1 MGKNSMIR
9 KALSIGHERH
19 PDAGMDKI
27 KDIMVGN
34 IGFIFAHTGTTF
46 DDVRE
51 TMQKFRVDAA
61 AKAGQLSLVDLE
73 LPSGPTGMDPSQ
85 TGFFQALNIG
95 TKIVKGQI
103 ELTAAFKILTTG
115 KKVSASEQVL
125 LNKLG
130 VKPFNYGMEVKYVFQ
145 DSAVFDAAVLDIS
158 DSVLISKFMS
168 GLANMAAFS
177 REIGIPTEPA
187 IPHAF
192 GNAFKNVAALVG
204 EIDFTFKEVEQVK
217 KFLED
222 PSAYAAANPAPAA
235 ASGGGGGGAP
245 AAKKEEAVEE
255 EEEEDMEETE
265 DMEEAEDMDEEE
277 DMEEGSY
284 EDEDD
289 MEEGSYEEEDEEEMD
304 MGDEGDD
311 LESDDDDDMEEVIE
325 ITEEDD
331 DEDMDEGEEGD
342 DEEEVTAEE
351 IVGEMVKLDRENKQL
366 RKENARLSKAVKILN
381 NRIDEVNLF
390 NARLAATSELMRK
403 VTLTKEEKERAIKI
417 LDSASSINEVK
428 RSYKA
433 LYEGY
438 RAGGR
443 QVKSKNRVNRR
454 PVHSVV
460 TESAKR
466 QVVQESTNE
475 VDRLARLAGIQ

>member
-1 MGKNSMIR
+1 MS
-9 KALSIGHERH
+9 
-19 PDAGMDKI
+19 
-27 KDIMVGN
+27 KDIVQEALDNAKAMREAALEN
-34 IGFIFAHTGTTF
+34 AKTTL
-46 DDVRE
+46 
-51 TMQKFRVDAA
+51 VDAMA
-61 AKAGQLSLVDLE
+61 TNLKSVVSEAITEQLSEEKDI
-73 LPSGPTGMDPSQ
+73 PSDYH
-85 TGFFQALNIG
+85 
-95 TKIVKGQI
+95 
-103 ELTAAFKILTTG
+103 TG
-115 KKVSASEQVL
+115 KKGQ
-125 LNKLG
+125 LG
-130 VKPFNYGMEVKYVFQ
+130 DDRMG
-145 DSAVFDAAVLDIS
+145 D
-158 DSVLISKFMS
+158 
-168 GLANMAAFS
+168 
-177 REIGIPTEPA
+177 EIPAKGDTGDDLTGEGDGPA
-187 IPHAF
+187 I
-192 GNAFKNVAALVG
+192 
-204 EIDFTFKEVEQVK
+204 I
-217 KFLED
+217 
-222 PSAYAAANPAPAA
+222 
-235 ASGGGGGGAP
+235 
-245 AAKKEEAVEE
+245 EAGIE

-454 PVHSVV
+454 PVHSVM

>member
-1 MGKNSMIR
+1 MS
-9 KALSIGHERH
+9 
-19 PDAGMDKI
+19 
-27 KDIMVGN
+27 KDIVQEALDNAKAMREAALEN
-34 IGFIFAHTGTTF
+34 AKTTL
-46 DDVRE
+46 
-51 TMQKFRVDAA
+51 VDAMA
-61 AKAGQLSLVDLE
+61 TNLKSVVSEAITEQLSEEKDI
-73 LPSGPTGMDPSQ
+73 PSDYH
-85 TGFFQALNIG
+85 
-95 TKIVKGQI
+95 
-103 ELTAAFKILTTG
+103 TG
-115 KKVSASEQVL
+115 KKGQ
-125 LNKLG
+125 LG
-130 VKPFNYGMEVKYVFQ
+130 DDRMG
-145 DSAVFDAAVLDIS
+145 D
-158 DSVLISKFMS
+158 
-168 GLANMAAFS
+168 
-177 REIGIPTEPA
+177 EIPAKGDTGDDLTGEGDGPA
-187 IPHAF
+187 I
-192 GNAFKNVAALVG
+192 
-204 EIDFTFKEVEQVK
+204 I
-217 KFLED
+217 
-222 PSAYAAANPAPAA
+222 
-235 ASGGGGGGAP
+235 
-245 AAKKEEAVEE
+245 EAGIE

-265 DMEEAEDMDEEE
+265 DMEEAEDMDDEE

-289 MEEGSYEEEDEEEMD
+289 MEEGSYEEEEDEEEMD

-311 LESDDDDDMEEVIE
+311 LESGDDDDDMEEVIE

-366 RKENARLSKAVKILN
+366 RKENARLSKAVKMLN

-390 NARLAATSELMRK
+390 NARLAATSELMRN

-417 LDSASSINEVK
+417 LDTASSIKEVK

-454 PVHSVV
+454 PVHSVM
-460 TESAKR
+460 TESAKKTETLNEG
-466 QVVQESTNE
+466 VSE

>member
-1 MGKNSMIR
+1 MS
-9 KALSIGHERH
+9 
-19 PDAGMDKI
+19 
-27 KDIMVGN
+27 KDIVQEALDNAKAMREAALEN
-34 IGFIFAHTGTTF
+34 AKTTL
-46 DDVRE
+46 
-51 TMQKFRVDAA
+51 VDAMA
-61 AKAGQLSLVDLE
+61 TNLKSVVSEAITEQLSEEKDI
-73 LPSGPTGMDPSQ
+73 PSDYH
-85 TGFFQALNIG
+85 
-95 TKIVKGQI
+95 
-103 ELTAAFKILTTG
+103 TG
-115 KKVSASEQVL
+115 KKGQ
-125 LNKLG
+125 LG
-130 VKPFNYGMEVKYVFQ
+130 DDRMG
-145 DSAVFDAAVLDIS
+145 D
-158 DSVLISKFMS
+158 
-168 GLANMAAFS
+168 
-177 REIGIPTEPA
+177 EIPAKGDTGDDLTGEGDGPA
-187 IPHAF
+187 I
-192 GNAFKNVAALVG
+192 
-204 EIDFTFKEVEQVK
+204 I
-217 KFLED
+217 
-222 PSAYAAANPAPAA
+222 
-235 ASGGGGGGAP
+235 
-245 AAKKEEAVEE
+245 EAGIEE
-255 EEEEDMEETE
+255 EEEEEMATDMEESE
-265 DMEEAEDMDEEE
+265 DMEDMDEEE

-284 EDEDD
+284 E
-289 MEEGSYEEEDEEEMD
+289 EEDEEMD
-304 MGDEGDD
+304 MDDDD
-311 LESDDDDDMEEVIE
+311 LDSDDDDDMEEVIE

-331 DEDMDEGEEGD
+331 DDDEMEEGE

-417 LDSASSINEVK
+417 LDTASSINEVK

-454 PVHSVV
+454 PVHSVM

>member
-1 MGKNSMIR
+1 MS
-9 KALSIGHERH
+9 
-19 PDAGMDKI
+19 
-27 KDIMVGN
+27 KDIVQEALDNAKAMREAALEN
-34 IGFIFAHTGTTF
+34 AKTTL
-46 DDVRE
+46 
-51 TMQKFRVDAA
+51 VDAMA
-61 AKAGQLSLVDLE
+61 TNLKSVVSEAITEQLSEEKDI
-73 LPSGPTGMDPSQ
+73 PSDYH
-85 TGFFQALNIG
+85 
-95 TKIVKGQI
+95 
-103 ELTAAFKILTTG
+103 TG
-115 KKVSASEQVL
+115 KKGQ
-125 LNKLG
+125 LG
-130 VKPFNYGMEVKYVFQ
+130 DDRMG
-145 DSAVFDAAVLDIS
+145 D
-158 DSVLISKFMS
+158 
-168 GLANMAAFS
+168 
-177 REIGIPTEPA
+177 EIPAKGDTGDDLTGEGDGPA
-187 IPHAF
+187 I
-192 GNAFKNVAALVG
+192 
-204 EIDFTFKEVEQVK
+204 I
-217 KFLED
+217 
-222 PSAYAAANPAPAA
+222 
-235 ASGGGGGGAP
+235 
-245 AAKKEEAVEE
+245 EAGIEE
-255 EEEEDMEETE
+255 EEEEMATDMEESE
-265 DMEEAEDMDEEE
+265 DMEDMDEEE

-284 EDEDD
+284 EEEDEDD
-289 MEEGSYEEEDEEEMD
+289 MEEGSYEEEDEEMD
-304 MGDEGDD
+304 MDDDD
-311 LESDDDDDMEEVIE
+311 LDSDDDDDMEEVIE

-331 DEDMDEGEEGD
+331 DDDEMEEGE

-417 LDSASSINEVK
+417 LDTASSINEVK

-454 PVHSVV
+454 PVHSVM

>member
-1 MGKNSMIR
+1 MS
-9 KALSIGHERH
+9 
-19 PDAGMDKI
+19 
-27 KDIMVGN
+27 KDIVQEALDNAKAMREAALEN
-34 IGFIFAHTGTTF
+34 AKTTL
-46 DDVRE
+46 
-51 TMQKFRVDAA
+51 VDAMA
-61 AKAGQLSLVDLE
+61 TNLKSVVSEAITEQLSEEKDI
-73 LPSGPTGMDPSQ
+73 PSDYH
-85 TGFFQALNIG
+85 
-95 TKIVKGQI
+95 
-103 ELTAAFKILTTG
+103 TG
-115 KKVSASEQVL
+115 KKGQ
-125 LNKLG
+125 LG
-130 VKPFNYGMEVKYVFQ
+130 DDRMG
-145 DSAVFDAAVLDIS
+145 D
-158 DSVLISKFMS
+158 
-168 GLANMAAFS
+168 
-177 REIGIPTEPA
+177 EIPAKGDTGDDLTGEGDGPA
-187 IPHAF
+187 I
-192 GNAFKNVAALVG
+192 
-204 EIDFTFKEVEQVK
+204 I
-217 KFLED
+217 
-222 PSAYAAANPAPAA
+222 
-235 ASGGGGGGAP
+235 
-245 AAKKEEAVEE
+245 EAGIEE
-255 EEEEDMEETE
+255 EEEEEMAT
-265 DMEEAEDMDEEE
+265 DMEEAEDMEDMDEEE

-284 EDEDD
+284 EEEDEDD
-289 MEEGSYEEEDEEEMD
+289 MEEGSYEEEDEEMD
-304 MGDEGDD
+304 MDDDD
-311 LESDDDDDMEEVIE
+311 LDSDDDDDMEEVIE

-331 DEDMDEGEEGD
+331 DDDEMEEGE

-417 LDSASSINEVK
+417 LDTASSINEVK

-454 PVHSVV
+454 PVHSVM